1 LKSTSSA
8 PAKIILFGE
17 HFVVYGIKAILA
29 SINMR
34 VTVTSKTIP
43 EKIFN
48 VKSNLGEIIETAPI
62 RIERINSPLKPFM
75 YIISKMIEK
84 YHYKGGGIEVVIDSK
99 IPTGV
104 GLGSSSACCVAAA
117 ASISGLFTKLTK
129 EQILELA
136 IEAERTIFPD
146 TSGGD
151 CTVCTYGGIMEYDK
165 KNGFKKIDGDYDFQ
179 LIITNSKLVHHTD
192 TVVSKVKKFK
202 EENEEVFSSLCDNE
216 EKIVTEVIDLL
227 KNNELKKLGMY
238 FSRNQEYLEKLG
250 ISNQNLNSIVQKADE
265 TSFGSKITGAGEGG
279 CIISL
284 VDKTNLE
291 KTLKNLSEEYDS
303 ISVSIDSKGVAQD
316 DI

>member
-1 LKSTSSA
+1 MKSTSSA

-29 SINMR
+29 SIDMR
-34 VTVTSKTIP
+34 VTVTSKTTP
-43 EKIFN
+43 EKVFAI
-48 VKSNLGEIIETAPI
+48 KSNLGEIIETAPI
-62 RIERINSPLKPFM
+62 HIEKINSPLKPFL

-84 YHYKGGGIEVVIDSK
+84 YHYRGGGIEVVIDSK

-165 KNGFKKIDGDYDFQ
+165 KNGFKKIDGDFDFQ
-179 LIITNSKLVHHTD
+179 LIITNSKQIHSTNK
-192 TVVSKVKKFK
+192 VVSKVKKFK
-202 EENEEVFSSLCDNE
+202 EENEDVFSSLYKNE
-216 EKIVTEVIDLL
+216 ENLIAEVSDLL
-227 KNNELKKLGMY
+227 KNNESEKLGEC
-238 FSRNQEYLEKLG
+238 FSRNQEYLEKLR
-250 ISNQNLNSIVQKADE
+250 ISNQNLNSIILKADE

-284 VDKTNLE
+284 VDKTNIE
-291 KTLKNLSEEYDS
+291 KTLKNLSSGYDS
-303 ISVSIDSKGVAQD
+303 ISVKIDSKGVD
-316 DI
+316 TF